1 MLLSQKHVQS
11 LFLETQHKWESTEKQ
26 FVYLRQK
33 QQKYTQGEKREREVV
48 LSNEEDRSKKR
59 FKSLK

>member
-1 MLLSQKHVQS
+1 MGEH
-11 LFLETQHKWESTEKQ
+11 TEKQ

-33 QQKYTQGEKREREVV
+33 QSRNTHRERKERKREVV